1 MTPAETIYTVVL
13 HLYPREHRQAYG
25 QSMIQHAC
33 DLERE
38 ARERGRP
45 YVAALY
51 LRLIGDG
58 IVNAGKEQW
67 TVMRVASFK
76 PIPWY
81 AVLLAAIPGLWLVLV
96 GLHPEPLAP
105 LLPAIRNAFLILL
118 VVALSIVWRRT
129 RQVPV
134 WALVPLGM
142 LAWELVYLLGS
153 ALTSA
158 AGQPGGGL
166 AMVAVVVILNL
177 VLAGVLFAAMLH
189 GRRLPTA
196 AVVVIVLMMLSSL
209 PLLAQLN
216 QSDFWNG
223 RPFYWYLI
231 PMLWGP
237 SQALMLV
244 AAGLLAARRH
254 NVLALLVVIGGY
266 GYRFLDA
273 DDLGVGAFSMRD
285 WPGLSLYLA
294 SMTFLFFLLAPVAF
308 LRAKT
313 RLGRALALFLP
324 ASIFLAARLA
334 VPALVLGQLTR
345 ILPGDA
351 LISSDILLGLI
362 LGWILYSHLGNVP
375 QEIQPGSPQVTT

>member
-1 MTPAETIYTVVL
+1 
-13 HLYPREHRQAYG
+13 
-25 QSMIQHAC
+25 
-33 DLERE
+33 
-38 ARERGRP
+38 
-45 YVAALY
+45 
-51 LRLIGDG
+51 
-58 IVNAGKEQW
+58 
-67 TVMRVASFK
+67 
-76 PIPWY
+76 
-81 AVLLAAIPGLWLVLV
+81 VLV